1 MLKGLAPTDP
11 SMTSTSTPW
20 INPFAFTYD
29 LLHDHE
35 PDVDMADFI
44 DHADSD
50 SVPGLG
56 DSSDNEQLHGGAG
69 AYDSKS
75 DSDGDD
81 DGDSY
86 YTTPP
91 LKKNKV
97 FHTMPNGETENTFSQ
112 TIAFS
117 GKMPK
122 LLLMIVIAI
131 FVNMGMGPRTHG
143 VEMFAGVHS
152 ISNGLSNIG
161 YSCQGMDM
169 STVSEQDDVLKSN
182 GFLRACAY
190 VMGLEPDGR

>member
-29 LLHDHE
+29 LLHDH
-35 PDVDMADFI
+35 
-44 DHADSD
+44 ADSD

-56 DSSDNEQLHGGAG
+56 DSSD
-69 AYDSKS
+69 
-75 DSDGDD
+75 DD
-81 DGDSY
+81 DSY